1 MQKTSQPLSRWLRP
15 LRGVAAAAAVM
26 MIVAGCSSVKLDEQQ
41 PAPIVDATKSGAA
54 GTTDPR
60 AVAPVNAGT
69 TQALDPFTDPNNPLS
84 KKSVFFDFDSFV
96 VTATYQP
103 VVEAHGKYLAANPN
117 RRITV
122 EGHTD
127 ERGGREYNLALGQKR
142 AEAVKQ
148 RLLLLGAKEP
158 QIETV
163 SFGKEKPRATGSTEE
178 AWAQNRRADIV
189 YKQ

>member
-1 MQKTSQPLSRWLRP
+1 MQAQANFRWTRSM
-15 LRGVAAAAAVM
+15 RGIAAAAALLLL
-26 MIVAGCSSVKLDEQQ
+26 VAGCSSVKLDEQQ
-41 PAPIVDATKSGAA
+41 PAPITDATKSGATT
-54 GTTDPR
+54 TTDPR
-60 AVAPVNAGT
+60 AVAPVTAGSS
-69 TQALDPFTDPNNPLS
+69 QALDPFTDPNNPLS
-84 KKSVFFDFDSFV
+84 KKSVFFEFDSFV
-96 VTATYQP
+96 VTAQYQP
-103 VVEAHGKYLAANPN
+103 VVEAHGKYLAANSG

-122 EGHTD
+122 EGNTD

-148 RLLLLGAKEP
+148 RLLLLGAKDA

>member
-1 MQKTSQPLSRWLRP
+1 MQAFARSVRAV
-15 LRGVAAAAAVM
+15 GAAFVVLALA
-26 MIVAGCSSVKLDEQQ
+26 AGCSSVKLDEQP
-41 PAPIVDATKSGAA
+41 PAPIVDASKSGGAA
-54 GTTDPR
+54 TTDPR
-60 AVAPVNAGT
+60 AVAPVTAGG
-69 TQALDPFTDPNNPLS
+69 ARGVDPFTDPNNPLS

-96 VTATYQP
+96 VKPEYQS
-103 VVEAHGKYLAANPN
+103 VVEAHGKYLAANAG
-117 RRITV
+117 RQVVV
-122 EGHTD
+122 EGNTD

-148 RLLLLGAKEP
+148 RLVLLGARES

-189 YKQ
+189 YK